1 MTWLYILVFVG
12 GIGYLCFNL
21 FFRDTSGKFKSDIQL
36 EGKSKAKAISVPKI
50 ILISVLGLISVFL
63 LIMFFIRL

>member
-1 MTWLYILVFVG
+1 MTWLYILVLVG

-36 EGKSKAKAISVPKI
+36 EGKEAKSFSFPKLFS
-50 ILISVLGLISVFL
+50 LIFLGLISLFL